1 MAALQATNMPQ
12 ASSPR
17 AGDPAAPTRKVPNQM
32 GHTQY
37 LRKFKKEEP
46 AGESPKATAHE
57 RHLKFTSKVLKNL
70 NMQMQEILDESKPKD
85 RSHSRSPPRSLPPST
100 NKGKPR
106 AVATMATGIF
116 IEAIDQSEYKNRF
129 VSQACTPRPR
139 GMDE

>member
-1 MAALQATNMPQ
+1 
-12 ASSPR
+12 
-17 AGDPAAPTRKVPNQM
+17 M

-85 RSHSRSPPRSLPPST
+85 RSHSRSPPRGLPPST

>member
-1 MAALQATNMPQ
+1 
-12 ASSPR
+12 
-17 AGDPAAPTRKVPNQM
+17 
-32 GHTQY
+32 
-37 LRKFKKEEP
+37 
-46 AGESPKATAHE
+46 
-57 RHLKFTSKVLKNL
+57 
-70 NMQMQEILDESKPKD
+70 MQEILNESKVNLIPKKD
-85 RSHSRSPPRSLPPST
+85 RSRSRSPPRGHPPSI